1 MARVPPSNGLGKMPA
16 EGIRSKVLHVTLA
29 ASLLDGYRA
38 HAMLVSPPDGIGKS
52 ICIFRWHERTAI
64 A

>member
-29 ASLLDGYRA
+29 ASLLG
-38 HAMLVSPPDGIGKS
+38 G
-52 ICIFRWHERTAI
+52 
-64 A
+64 